1 MIILKHTRLA
11 LITEEEKLV
20 SVGQEDR
27 IMYLQSPNKM
37 SLIFMKKRKL
47 SSQVLRINAIVT
59 SVSHFQHL
67 SQWRE
72 CLIHCIFDA

>member
-1 MIILKHTRLA
+1 MQCDNTQTYMRLA

-27 IMYLQSPNKM
+27 IVYLQSPNKM
-37 SLIFMKKRKL
+37 SLIFMKKRKP

-67 SQWRE
+67 SQW
-72 CLIHCIFDA
+72 